1 MKRKYRRRLAIFI
14 LTVMLSAMSP
24 LWKLLVVLQC
34 VVNLVIKFDEFDYM
48 WTHGGARKR
57 NVPIR
62 K

>member
-1 MKRKYRRRLAIFI
+1 MKQRYRRRLAVFI
-14 LTVMLSAMSP
+14 LVVTFSAMSP
-24 LWKLLVVLQC
+24 LWKLLVVLQY
-34 VVNLVIKFDEFDYM
+34 VVNIVIKFDEFDYM